1 MILTGDTGALCTL
14 QVNFMLNQNYCVTT
28 MRMSAVDGDEI
39 EVISLKRNYTC
50 GFFFLKVNAQLFDL

>member
-1 MILTGDTGALCTL
+1 
-14 QVNFMLNQNYCVTT
+14 